1 MIFSESA
8 ECSQEEGGDLMNPAR
23 PGVTQGGGGKQQ
35 LSVRVPK
42 MAELLATRIRRQ
54 IILGQLQEGELL
66 LPEAQ
71 LLEQSGVSRPTLRE
85 AFRILE
91 SESFISV
98 NRGSRGGARIL
109 APKIDV
115 AVRYA
120 GIYLQHANT
129 TFKDVQM
136 VRVLLEPHA
145 AWTLAERSDPEAI
158 QALRDQIA
166 LEVQSVTHAQAFAE
180 LSTDFH
186 QLVMDLAGN
195 KTLMLVVA
203 MLEGVIEKCSK
214 RVPEPIFD
222 IDNTKAAVRS
232 HRRLVDLIEK
242 GDAQKALSHWREHVQ
257 YVAQAQVR
265 ALGGDQCLD
274 VMD

>member
-1 MIFSESA
+1 
-8 ECSQEEGGDLMNPAR
+8 MNPAPPQVR
-23 PGVTQGGGGKQQ
+23 QGGGGKRQ
-35 LSVRVPK
+35 VPMRVPK

-54 IILGQLQEGELL
+54 IILGQLEEGELL

-91 SESFISV
+91 SESFIAV

-129 TFKDVQM
+129 TFEDVQM
-136 VRVLLEPHA
+136 VRALLEPPA
-145 AWTLAERSDPEAI
+145 ARTLAERSDPEAI
-158 QALRDQIA
+158 QALRDHIA
-166 LEVQSVTHAQAFAE
+166 LEAESVTDAHAFAE
-180 LSTDFH
+180 LSTGFH

-195 KTLMLVVA
+195 KTLTLVVA
-203 MLEGVIEKCSK
+203 MLGGVIEKCST
-214 RVPEPIFD
+214 RVLELIFD
-222 IDNTKAAVRS
+222 IENTKTAVRS
-232 HRRLVDLIEK
+232 HQRLVDLIEK
-242 GDAQKALSHWREHVQ
+242 GDAQQALTHWRKHLQ
-257 YVAQAQVR
+257 SVAQVQVR
-265 ALGGDQCLD
+265 ALGSDQCLD
-274 VMD
+274 VMG